1 MPRFAAN
8 LSMMFNEVD
17 FLDRFRAARKC
28 GFPAVEYLFPYAH
41 PKGELAERLGGEGLQ
56 QVLFNAPP
64 GDWEKGERGIGGVPG
79 REDEFRKSIDT
90 VLEYAAA
97 LKCPR
102 VHVMAG
108 LVPAGAD
115 RNRHRDT
122 FAANLAWAAPRAK
135 QAGLE
140 LLLEPLNAV
149 DFPGYLVGG
158 IAAAQEIITLS
169 GSDNV
174 FIQYDIYHMQMSQG
188 RLAESFRDHMDE
200 IRHIQIAGVPGRN
213 EPDSSQEINFPM
225 LFLFLD
231 SVGYPGWI
239 GCEYRPRVKT
249 EAGLAWA
256 ADYGIHAG

>member
-28 GFPAVEYLFPYAH
+28 GFTAVEYLFPYAQ
-41 PKGELAERLGGEGLQ
+41 PKAELADRLSGEGLQ
-56 QVLFNAPP
+56 QVLFNGPP
-64 GDWEKGERGIGGVPG
+64 GNWEKGERGIGGAPG
-79 REDEFRKSIDT
+79 REDEFKKSIDT
-90 VLEYAAA
+90 ALEYAAA

-108 LVPAGAD
+108 LVPPGAD
-115 RNRHRDT
+115 RSKHRDT
-122 FAANLAWAAPRAK
+122 FAANLAWASPRAK
-135 QAGLE
+135 QAGVA

-158 IAAAQEIITLS
+158 IAAAKEIIALS
-169 GSDNV
+169 GADNV
-174 FIQYDIYHMQMSQG
+174 FLQYDVYHMQMSQG
-188 RLAESFRDHMDE
+188 QLAQSFRDHMDI
-200 IRHIQIAGVPGRN
+200 IRHVQIAGVPGRN

-225 LFLFLD
+225 LFLYFD
-231 SVGYPGWI
+231 SVGYQDWI

-256 ADYGIHAG
+256 QDWGIRAS

>member
-17 FLDRFRAARKC
+17 FLDRFRAARRC

-41 PKGELAERLGGEGLQ
+41 SKAELAERLNGEGLT
-56 QVLFNAPP
+56 QVLFNGPP
-64 GDWEKGERGIGGVPG
+64 GDWDKGERGIGGLPG
-79 REDEFRKSIDT
+79 RENEFKKSIDT
-90 VLEYAAA
+90 ALDYAAA

-135 QAGLE
+135 EAGVA
-140 LLLEPLNAV
+140 LLLEPLNPT
-149 DFPGYLVGG
+149 DFPGYLVGS
-158 IAAAQEIITLS
+158 IAAAQEIIKLS
-169 GSDNV
+169 ASDNV
-174 FIQYDIYHMQMSQG
+174 FIQYDVYHMQMSQG
-188 RLAESFRDHMDE
+188 RLAESFRDHMDA
-200 IRHIQIAGVPGRN
+200 IRHVQIAGVPGRH

-225 LFLFLD
+225 LFLYLD
-231 SVGYPGWI
+231 SIGYQGWI

-249 EAGLAWA
+249 QAGLGWA
-256 ADYGIHAG
+256 SDWGIRAP